1 MIRQEMY
8 PSQDS
13 FREGFDAFCEK
24 ARGSTC
30 FVFWNSE
37 KNSVLG
43 HVLAAQRDNWVKNVL
58 QPTMIN

>member
-24 ARGSTC
+24 RHMAPHAL
-30 FVFWNSE
+30 FSE

-43 HVLAAQRDNWVKNVL
+43 HVLATQQDNWVKSVL
-58 QPTMIN
+58 QATMIN